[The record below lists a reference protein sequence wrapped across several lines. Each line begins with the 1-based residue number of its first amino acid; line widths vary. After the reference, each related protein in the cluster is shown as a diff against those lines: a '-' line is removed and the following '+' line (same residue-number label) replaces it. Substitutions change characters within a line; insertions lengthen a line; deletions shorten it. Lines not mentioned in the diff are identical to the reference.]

1 MAEWS
6 NAAVL
11 KTVVPQGTGGSNPSL
26 SAIYDLVID
35 GEFVSD
41 WKNHGLYLSAGAET
55 TSITTSQLLKFWIT
69 RTQYIAGLLFLTWA
83 GPRLFAVMGVLCGIF
98 RKQRS
103 MLTGVAC

>member
-11 KTVVPQGTGGSNPSL
+11 KTVDGQPSGGSNPSL

-41 WKNHGLYLSAGAET
+41 WKRSWPLPIRGRRGHLDYDLSINKDLDYAHATYRWPVIFNLGRAP
-55 TSITTSQLLKFWIT
+55 SF
-69 RTQYIAGLLFLTWA
+69 
-83 GPRLFAVMGVLCGIF
+83 CGIGGTLRHF
-98 RKQRS
+98 
-103 MLTGVAC
+103 